1 MELTPCPFCG
11 ESNLSVNTTDKG
23 ICIICND
30 CNASGPLTDDESI
43 ATISWNNRYY
53 LDRMKF
59 VDDVFK
65 DIPKDILTQAILK
78 NVKPKNG

>member
-11 ESNLSVNTTDKG
+11 KSKLLINTTKAG
-23 ICIICND
+23 SCVLCEE

-43 ATISWNNRYY
+43 AIISWNNRYY

-65 DIPKDILTQAILK
+65 DIPKDILTKAILK
-78 NVKPKNG
+78 NIKKNG